1 MASPWIRLGGDA
13 MEDKN
18 ITDIL
23 DSISSIIGDTPVSE
37 QVDLMMRKPHYHDEY
52 VLVSEFNKLKKGV
65 ERLASLVGDMSVSDQ
80 INKAINK

>member
-1 MASPWIRLGGDA
+1 

-23 DSISSIIGDTPVSE
+23 DGISSIIGDTPVSE

-52 VLVSEFNKLKKGV
+52 VLVSEFNKLKKEV
-65 ERLASLVGDMSVSDQ
+65 
-80 INKAINK
+80 